1 MASLIVEPNSSRTP
15 APPTTVAAVIVSPE
29 LWRHAQEALRGLP
42 VRLVMEQHELGDW
55 SPLIEKL
62 GVLRPEVVLL
72 DITGLPLPLEEAVRG
87 VRAVLPD
94 AMLVAL
100 DTTAEPDTILAAVR
114 AGANEFLYPPLAANL
129 QQAVARRAESQP
141 RPRANSR
148 PAGKVL
154 GFLSAKGGCGAT
166 TIACHLAAE
175 LGRFSSR
182 QGEHSLLAD
191 LDLQAGVVGF
201 LMKVKSPYSVLDAV
215 HNLHRLDLSYW
226 NALISA
232 EWPGLEI
239 VAAPTGYLPK
249 DPVPGESLAKI
260 VTFVRTHYAWTV
272 VDLGAALTLATITIL
287 GEIDEVYLVTT
298 LEVPSLHQA
307 KQAVQ
312 TLINAGF
319 GNRLHVI
326 LNRTPQRPDVT
337 AEELE
342 RILGLPIDTML
353 PNDYYAL
360 YDAFCKGKLLP
371 PSTHLSRQISGL
383 AMRLAGA
390 PVEKGK
396 RRFSLFG

>member
-1 MASLIVEPNSSRTP
+1 MASLIFEQDASRSP
-15 APPTTVAAVIVSPE
+15 ATPTTLGVAIAAPE
-29 LWRHAQEALRGLP
+29 LWEPMQEALRGLA
-42 VRLVMEQHELGDW
+42 VRVVMEQRDLRNW
-55 SPLIEKL
+55 SSLIERL
-62 GVLRPEVVLL
+62 EFLRPDVVLL
-72 DITGLPLPLEEAVRG
+72 DITTLPLPLEEAVRG
-87 VRAVLPD
+87 VRAALPD
-94 AMLVAL
+94 CMLVAL
-100 DTTAEPDTILAAVR
+100 DTTAQPETILAAMR
-114 AGANEFLYPPLAANL
+114 AGANEFLYPPLGNNL
-129 QQAVARRAESQP
+129 RKAVERRAEVRP
-141 RPRANSR
+141 RPRENSR
-148 PAGKVL
+148 PPGKVF
-154 GFLSAKGGCGAT
+154 GFLAAKGGCGAS

-175 LGRFSSR
+175 LGRVSAQR
-182 QGEHSLLAD
+182 AEHTLLAD
-191 LDLQAGVVGF
+191 LDLQSGIVGF
-201 LMKVKSPYSVLDAV
+201 LMKVKSPYSVLDAMQ
-215 HNLHRLDLSYW
+215 NLHRLDVSYW
-226 NALISA
+226 NALVSS

-239 VAAPTGYLPK
+239 IAAPTGYLPK
-249 DPVPGESLAKI
+249 EPVAGESLAKI
-260 VTFVRTHYAWTV
+260 VTFVRAHYAWTV
-272 VDLGAALTLATITIL
+272 VDLGGTLNLATVTVL
-287 GEIDEVYLVTT
+287 DEIDDIFLVTT

-371 PSTHLSRQISGL
+371 PGSHLSRQLSGF

-396 RRFSLFG
+396 RRFGLFG